1 MAVTACHHI
10 LQYFFPKIHLIIFP
24 AFSSLFLR
32 QGCADIDNVDN
43 AGIERIIDALNGTV
57 SRHAIDGIS
66 RADIWALAAT
76 VGTDFG
82 QRSNSRVDMNLK
94 WWGRVDC
101 EKTGLPCRAANGAV
115 VPCSAKKGTHR
126 ALPAINL
133 HTHELYNFFLNNF
146 GFNQRDTVTIMGAH
160 TFGVLR
166 MAVRIKMVLV
176 HIGQTNFPHRRW
188 F

>member
-1 MAVTACHHI
+1 M
-10 LQYFFPKIHLIIFP
+10 
-24 AFSSLFLR
+24 FLR

-126 ALPAINL
+126 SLPAINL